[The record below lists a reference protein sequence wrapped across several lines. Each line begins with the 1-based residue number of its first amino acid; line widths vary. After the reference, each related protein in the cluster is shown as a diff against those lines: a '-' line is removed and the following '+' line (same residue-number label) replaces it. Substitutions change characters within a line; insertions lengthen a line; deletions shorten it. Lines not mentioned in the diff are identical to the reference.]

1 MHKAK
6 RHGKFSSVKFAAN
19 QLNVTTNTQ
28 NLVAF
33 LDKQFAHE
41 HTNTINPFDFYLW
54 ELDDI
59 LTLEDWNKITI
70 REAID
75 ELTRSDYIKLEGNIV
90 RLLKK
95 WLDRYNK

>member
-1 MHKAK
+1 MHIAK
-6 RHGKFSSVKFAAN
+6 RHGRFRSVKFAPN
-19 QLNVTTNTQ
+19 QLNVSMNTQ
-28 NLVAF
+28 NLIAF
-33 LDKQFAHE
+33 LDQRFANGL
-41 HTNTINPFDFYLW
+41 TNTINPFDFYLW

-59 LTLEDWNKITI
+59 LTLEDWNKTTI